1 MLKIENYIGGEMVKP
16 ASGEYLEN
24 FNPATGEVYSQIPDS
39 DDRDVNLATDAASA
53 AFPAWSRTSPED
65 RFTVLMRLVLL
76 IERDADELALA
87 ESIDNGKP
95 LSLAK
100 VMDIPRA
107 ASNFRFYATA
117 AMHTANESHDTL
129 GQAINY
135 TLRQP
140 LGVVGCISP
149 WNLPLYLFTWK
160 IAPAIA
166 AGCTVVAK
174 PSEVTP
180 MTAYLLSNLCLE
192 AGLPAGVLNIVH
204 GLGSKVGSA
213 IVAHKDVKAI
223 SFTGGT
229 KTGEE
234 IARVAAPMF
243 KKLSLELGGKNPNI
257 IFADCNYEEMLA
269 TTVRSSFSNQGE
281 ICLCG
286 SRIFVERQIYEKF
299 RSDFVD
305 EVSKLKV
312 GDPLEADTDVGA
324 IASKQHFDKIMS
336 YIELAKTEGGNI
348 LCGGRSVD
356 LTAETPRRGE
366 EKAETRPVGSVP
378 DAENPRSASS
388 PPAAGAGVAGFSS
401 PPGLRRDVDASSAGW
416 SADGVV
422 GGRQLKGWFIEPT
435 IVEGLP
441 HDCRTNQEEIFG
453 PVVTIMPFDTE
464 EEVLN
469 YANNVRYGLS
479 ATVWTENLSCALR
492 VSAALESGI
501 VWVNCWLLRDLRT
514 PFGGVKDSGIGREGG
529 FEALKFFTEEKNV
542 CINVGNK
549 DK

>member
-1 MLKIENYIGGEMVKP
+1 MLEIKNYIGGELVDP
-16 ASGEYLEN
+16 ASHAYIDNIE
-24 FNPATGEVYSQIPDS
+24 PATGEIYSLIPDS
-39 DDRDVNLATDAASA
+39 DDRDVNLAADAARA
-53 AFPAWSRTSPED
+53 AFPGWSSTPAES
-65 RFTVLMRLVLL
+65 RFEILMRLVSL
-76 IERDADELALA
+76 IERDAEALARA

-95 LSLAK
+95 LSLAR

-117 AMHTANESHDTL
+117 AMHVSNESHETV

-180 MTAYLLSNLCLE
+180 MTAYILSKLCIE

-204 GLGSKVGSA
+204 GLGSKVGAA
-213 IVAHKDVKAI
+213 IVAHRDVKAI

-234 IARVAAPMF
+234 IARTAAPMF

-257 IFADCNYEEMLA
+257 IFADCNYDDMLE
-269 TTVRSSFSNQGE
+269 TTVRSSFANQGQ

-286 SRIFVERQIYEKF
+286 SRIFIERPIYERFK
-299 RSDFVD
+299 SDLVARAL
-305 EVSKLKV
+305 EMTV
-312 GDPLEADTDVGA
+312 GDPLEESTSLGA
-324 IASKQHFDKIMS
+324 IVSEPHMEKILS
-336 YIELAKTEGGNI
+336 YVDLAEKEGGAI
-348 LCGGRSVD
+348 LCGGERVR
-356 LTAETPRRGE
+356 LNGRCA
-366 EKAETRPVGSVP
+366 
-378 DAENPRSASS
+378 N
-388 PPAAGAGVAGFSS
+388 GFF
-401 PPGLRRDVDASSAGW
+401 L
-416 SADGVV
+416 
-422 GGRQLKGWFIEPT
+422 EPT
-435 IVEGLP
+435 VIEGLP

-453 PVVTIMPFDTE
+453 PVVSIMPFDTE
-464 EEVLN
+464 EEVLS
-469 YANNVRYGLS
+469 YANSVRYGLS
-479 ATVWTENLSCALR
+479 ATVWTENLSRAHR

-514 PFGGVKDSGIGREGG
+514 PFGGVKDSGMGREGG

-542 CINVGNK
+542 CVKVN
-549 DK
+549 